1 MVRAAKKV
9 ASKSRSPS
17 QRNAKAIEKAKP
29 KAKPEDEKK
38 ITKAK
43 TQRAK
48 PKPKKKVDS
57 DSDDESIE
65 SVEDKKPAK
74 PLTKAKPKK
83 KSNLVEDSSS
93 DDKKKD
99 SKKSQK
105 KEDAKK
111 EPAKEDV
118 DEKAKEAGGYVFFKN
133 PKYMKQAEKIA
144 KASPEE
150 VKALVEKEQYSLA
163 EKIHVGNLISGI
175 AAKIVQV
182 GVKADKYC
190 YEGAKHDEYL
200 KKYDELMGST
210 VVKLKELLVLNDQPK
225 TATKDI
231 LCERVADGFVLGK
244 IPKCPVCLGG
254 RFFYLRDFLI
264 IFNLD

>member
-9 ASKSRSPS
+9 ATKSRSPS
-17 QRNAKAIEKAKP
+17 QRNSKAIEKAKP
-29 KAKPEDEKK
+29 KVKPEDEKK
-38 ITKAK
+38 AAKAK

-48 PKPKKKVDS
+48 PKPKKKVNS
-57 DSDDESIE
+57 DSSDDDSSIE
-65 SVEDKKPAK
+65 SVEDKKPV
-74 PLTKAKPKK
+74 KAQT
-83 KSNLVEDSSS
+83 N
-93 DDKKKD
+93 KKKD
-99 SKKSQK
+99 SKITQK

-111 EPAKEDV
+111 ETAKEV
-118 DEKAKEAGGYVFFKN
+118 EQADEKAKEAGGYVFFKN
-133 PKYMKQAEKIA
+133 PKYIKHAEKFA

-163 EKIHVGNLISGI
+163 EKIHVGNLVSGI

-210 VVKLKELLVLNDQPK
+210 VVKLKDLLVLNDQPK

-244 IPKCPVCLGG
+244 RPKCPVCLGG
-254 RFFYLRDFLI
+254 RFFNIIDF
-264 IFNLD
+264 

>member
-29 KAKPEDEKK
+29 KAKPEDDKK
-38 ITKAK
+38 VSKAK

-65 SVEDKKPAK
+65 SSVDDKKPAK
-74 PLTKAKPKK
+74 PQTKAKPKK
-83 KSNLVEDSSS
+83 KPGPVGGDSSS
-93 DDKKKD
+93 DDQKKV
-99 SKKSQK
+99 SKKSTK

-118 DEKAKEAGGYVFFKN
+118 DEKAKEGGGYVFFKN
-133 PKYMKQAEKIA
+133 PKYMKQAEKLA
-144 KASPEE
+144 KSSPEE

-163 EKIHVGNLISGI
+163 EKIHVGNLLSGI
-175 AAKIVQV
+175 AAKIVQL
-182 GVKADKYC
+182 GVKSDKYC

-254 RFFYLRDFLI
+254 RFPLFNRLFN
-264 IFNLD
+264 IF